1 MNGFV
6 IFAKPPPDASEAN
19 AMSSTTTRPFTL
31 LGLGSFLGVANES
44 SARFTRRIYVMLAF
58 DEDGLIPVV
67 VQDRLTG
74 EVRMVAYAN
83 EEAVRLTRETKRAT
97 FWSRSRKEIWE
108 KGKTSGNHLL
118 VDAVLSDCDEDCLVY
133 QVTPHGPTCHTGAE
147 SCFFRRADDDER
159 ADEKSDPPAPTTL
172 MRLDR
177 VLEERK
183 ASTAGKSYTKSL
195 YEGGPPRIGE
205 KLREEADELARA
217 LASEA
222 DDRVSSEA
230 ADVLFHVMVALRA
243 RGISFTSVLQEL
255 DRRAGTSGHDE
266 KRARRT

>member
-1 MNGFV
+1 
-6 IFAKPPPDASEAN
+6 
-19 AMSSTTTRPFTL
+19 
-31 LGLGSFLGVANES
+31 
-44 SARFTRRIYVMLAF
+44 MLAF
-58 DEDGLIPVV
+58 DEDGLLPVV

-74 EVRMVAYAN
+74 EIRMVAYAN
-83 EEAVRLTRETKRAT
+83 EEALRLTRETRRAT

-108 KGKTSGNHLL
+108 KGKTSGNHLE
-118 VDAVLSDCDEDCLVY
+118 VDAVLVDCDEDCLVY

-147 SCFFRRADDDER
+147 SCFFRRTDDGAGEGDVP
-159 ADEKSDPPAPTTL
+159 APAPAPTTL

-177 VLEERK
+177 VLEQRK

-195 YEGGPPRIGE
+195 YEGGAPRIGE

-217 LASEA
+217 LASET

-266 KRARRT
+266 KRARRPSAD

>member
-1 MNGFV
+1 
-6 IFAKPPPDASEAN
+6 
-19 AMSSTTTRPFTL
+19 
-31 LGLGSFLGVANES
+31 
-44 SARFTRRIYVMLAF
+44 MLRF
-58 DEDGLIPVV
+58 DEHGLVPVV

-74 EVRMVAYAN
+74 EIRMVAFAN
-83 EEAVRLTRETKRAT
+83 EDAVRLTRETGRAT
-97 FWSRSRKEIWE
+97 FWSRSRSEIWE
-108 KGKTSGNHLL
+108 KGKTSGNHLD
-118 VDAVLSDCDEDCLVY
+118 VDAVLTDCDEDCLVY

-147 SCFFRRADDDER
+147 SCFFRRADEDGRDDG
-159 ADEKSDPPAPTTL
+159 DPPAPTTL

-183 ASTAGKSYTKSL
+183 SSTAGKSYTKSL
-195 YEGGPPRIGE
+195 YEGGAPRIGE

-217 LASEA
+217 LASET

-243 RGISFTSVLQEL
+243 RGISFTSVLREL